1 MSNCFSTK
9 IVWTAA
15 LIVLVWMPVQAETLR
30 PFTTEDAN
38 TLPKG
43 QVDISL
49 AFQYQEGYVDPFTNP
64 GLEGDRMEI
73 PDFAVAAG
81 VGDNVELQLNWP
93 LVNIDNE
100 INDNLGAGD
109 PELAAKIRFIEE
121 KDTIPAVGFRL
132 GFKIPSASHDDGL
145 GTNETDIYGT
155 ILATK
160 HFGKIATHANI
171 GLALL
176 GNPDRNLNQDDVL
189 TYGLALIGPIT
200 DNLTV
205 GGEIT
210 GQTFS
215 TKYNDRS
222 LATVGLQYKVE
233 DFVFYGAVG
242 AGLND
247 RTENLNCQFGF
258 TYQWKL
264 TK

>member
-1 MSNCFSTK
+1 M
-9 IVWTAA
+9 VWTAA
-15 LIVLVWMPVQAETLR
+15 IAVLVWMPAQAETLR

-38 TLPKG
+38 TIPKG

-49 AFQYQEGYVDPFTNP
+49 AFQYQDGYVDPFSNP

-81 VGDNVELQLNWP
+81 VGDNVELQLSWP
-93 LVNIDNE
+93 LVNIDND
-100 INDNLGAGD
+100 IHDTYGAGD
-109 PELAAKIRFIEE
+109 PQLAAKIRLLEE
-121 KDTIPAVGFRL
+121 KDSIPAVGFRM
-132 GFKIPSASHDDGL
+132 GFKIPSASHDEGL
-145 GTNETDIYGT
+145 GTNETDIYGA

-189 TYGLALIGPIT
+189 TYGLALTGPVT
-200 DNLTV
+200 DKLTV
-205 GGEIT
+205 GGEVT
-210 GQTFS
+210 GQACS

-222 LATVGLQYKVE
+222 LATVGVQYKLE
-233 DFVFYGAVG
+233 DFVLYGALG
-242 AGLND
+242 TGLND
-247 RTENLNCQFGF
+247 RTENLNCLLGV

-264 TK
+264 CK